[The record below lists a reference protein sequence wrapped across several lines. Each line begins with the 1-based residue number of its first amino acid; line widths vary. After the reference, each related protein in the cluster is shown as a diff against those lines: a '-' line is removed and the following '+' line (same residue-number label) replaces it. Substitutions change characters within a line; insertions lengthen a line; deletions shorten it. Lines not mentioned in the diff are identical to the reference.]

1 MTEDGEILVYFSA
14 ESLKGFQPPEE
25 WRLAV
30 LQKHREREQKQEEE
44 KRRYLHLHL
53 SSRILIR
60 YRETK
65 YLNISVFSYS
75 PSLETALLCLVSV
88 QSNSIDC
95 TDPSIFSPVVWT
107 FLSSFVSCPLSSGTR
122 TGPAARYGHT
132 NTSLSLRQKLFH
144 SFAEPPE
151 PRNAPVDIT
160 HTLAPPELLAHKLM
174 RSVEAEKAESRR

>member
-95 TDPSIFSPVVWT
+95 TDPSIFSPVV
-107 FLSSFVSCPLSSGTR
+107 
-122 TGPAARYGHT
+122 
-132 NTSLSLRQKLFH
+132 
-144 SFAEPPE
+144 
-151 PRNAPVDIT
+151 
-160 HTLAPPELLAHKLM
+160 
-174 RSVEAEKAESRR
+174 